1 MSREEWSLLWEAVE
15 KSVRQGRLGTPR
27 FLRCFAQ
34 NAPGDEQVTLGD
46 LLRVAQGLFE
56 GGPEHMHTL
65 AASETEHLTSAARWP
80 GGQTALF
87 VVSDVE
93 SRSSSRIDVVL
104 LGSQGALYYSTP
116 AG

>member
-1 MSREEWSLLWEAVE
+1 MGVEEWPLLGEAIE
-15 KSVRQGRLGTPR
+15 ESVQQGRLGTPR

-34 NAPGDEQVTLGD
+34 NAPGNEQVALDD
-46 LLRVAQGLFE
+46 LLRMAQGLFD
-56 GGPEHMHTL
+56 GLPEDVHTL
-65 AASETEHLTSAARWP
+65 AASGTEHLTSAARWS

-87 VVSDVE
+87 VVSDVG

-116 AG
+116 AA